1 MIYGSLISGVILIL
15 IEFIAKNN
23 PDLIAGYNAL
33 SQEEKDKIDTD
44 KLTSITQKYMMLTGL
59 SVVCVGPVLSL
70 LNVDE
75 KIHLYIIISLIAI
88 GTTTLII
95 QSNRLK
101 PKNKKKDS
109 LNTPHV

>member
-1 MIYGSLISGVILIL
+1 MMYGSLISGVILIL
-15 IEFIAKNN
+15 TGFIAKNN
-23 PDLIAGYNAL
+23 PELIAGYNAL
-33 SQEEKDKIDTD
+33 TQEENDKIDTD

-59 SVVCVGPVLSL
+59 SVVFVGSVLSL

-101 PKNKKKDS
+101 PKNKKKNS